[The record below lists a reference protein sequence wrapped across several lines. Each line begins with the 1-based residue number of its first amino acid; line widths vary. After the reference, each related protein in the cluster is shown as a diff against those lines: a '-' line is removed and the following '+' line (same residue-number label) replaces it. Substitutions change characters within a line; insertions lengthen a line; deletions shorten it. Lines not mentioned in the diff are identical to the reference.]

1 MGARFIH
8 VQGETNKNKLVA
20 AGFKLVTVTRCM
32 GDNIYT
38 FLDDDRLSKAVFSE
52 VKLVSN
58 NKLIFA

>member
-8 VQGETNKNKLVA
+8 VQGETNKNNLVA
-20 AGFKLVTVTRCM
+20 AGFMLVTVTRCM

-38 FLDDDRLSKAVFSE
+38 FIDDDRLSKAVCSE
-52 VKLVSN
+52 VELVSN